1 MFMLQLYCYGLC
13 REGMFTNMKRFRLLL
28 AVITLAIAMSV
39 TAFAA
44 DGETRDFSFENS
56 LASDLKTLGLFSGVS
71 ENDFDLERA
80 PSRIEV
86 LVMLI
91 RVLGEEKAA
100 TSGEWE
106 HPFTDVPAWA
116 DPYVGYAYENG
127 LTKGISDTKFGT
139 DTANAETYLT
149 FMLRALG
156 YSDSKGDFK
165 WDAPEALARGL
176 GMLPSVVDTENFLRA
191 DIVTVS
197 YAALSMELKDS
208 TETLAEKLIAKGM
221 LDAETYASAYTA
233 SKLTDKENESKT
245 ILSAEDI
252 YAECSPAVFYIEIQD
267 KNGTPLSSGSGFFI
281 DESGIAVTNY
291 HVIGTA
297 EKAVITMPGSGVK
310 HDVTGVYYYSADHD
324 IAVIA
329 VEGSGF
335 KTLDVNPL
343 PVKGAASVYAIGSP
357 KGLQNT
363 ISQGIVSNPRRVVS
377 GATYIQTTAAIS
389 GGSSGGVLLNV
400 YGEVIGITSAGYTD
414 GQNLNFARPISYL
427 ALANTNAAT
436 PLGEYNWNY
445 AKYSLR
451 EESYT
456 IKAGESIAPEFDVAF
471 YTADGT
477 MPTLKAESDN
487 TDVAVADIVFDD
499 TYVGI
504 VGIKPG
510 TANITISDDC
520 SNDSVTFTV
529 TVTEGEGRELP
540 FVEYFTKT
548 DEVALNN
555 GATKSVIVSYIA
567 VGTEE
572 DVSVSANIGDE
583 KAAKLKNIVYADNC
597 VSFDVTGIKNGSAEI
612 VISAELTDDVK
623 TVPVTVGERFY
634 TVFDILKDYAISNGE
649 FTDAENDADDCY
661 NVVGRTYSEGD
672 ITNLVYYTASDKLCL
687 RVTSS
692 YMTGN
697 LDIVLTR
704 ESENSGKDI
713 DFVINYPYL
722 GIYGRADIKNPAT
735 IGNGKSV
742 IVKMSE
748 FQGAGNI
755 KAGYEQYAS
764 QLIVAVL
771 YEFDVWFKYDIPE
784 IDATDLGFV
793 SLDYAAY
800 GLAVK

>member
-1 MFMLQLYCYGLC
+1 
-13 REGMFTNMKRFRLLL
+13 MKRFRLLL
-28 AVITLAIAMSV
+28 AVLALALAMSV

-56 LASDLKTLGLFSGVS
+56 LASDLKALGLFSGVS

-80 PSRIEV
+80 PSRTEV

-100 TSGEWE
+100 TSGEWD

-139 DTANAETYLT
+139 DTANAQTYLT

-165 WDAPEALARGL
+165 WDAPETLAGGL
-176 GMLPSVVDTENFLRA
+176 GMLPLIVDTENFLRA

-197 YAALSMELKDS
+197 YAALSMELKDA
-208 TETLAEKLIAKGM
+208 TETLAEKLIAKGTI
-221 LDAETYASAYTA
+221 DAETYASSYTA

-245 ILSAEDI
+245 VLSAEDI

-267 KNGTPLSSGSGFFI
+267 KNGTPLSTGSGFFI

-291 HVIGTA
+291 HVIGNA

-363 ISQGIVSNPRRVVS
+363 ISQGIISNPRRVVS

-427 ALANTNAAT
+427 ALANTSVAT
-436 PLGEYNWNY
+436 PLDEYNWNY
-445 AKYSLR
+445 TKYSLR
-451 EESYT
+451 EENYT
-456 IKAGESIAPEFDVAF
+456 VKAGDGIAPEFDVAF

-487 TDVAVADIVFDD
+487 TDVAVADIVFGD

-504 VGIKPG
+504 VGVKVG

-520 SNDSVTFTV
+520 SDDSVTFTV
-529 TVTEGEGRELP
+529 TVTEGAQRELP

-548 DEVALNN
+548 DEVALNK
-555 GATKSVIVSYIA
+555 GATKSVTVSYIA

-572 DVSVSANIGDE
+572 DASVSAKIGDE
-583 KAAKLKNIVYADNC
+583 KTAKLKNIVCSDNS
-597 VSFDVTGIKNGSAEI
+597 VSFDVAGVKDGSTEI
-612 VISAELTDDVK
+612 VISTELTDAVK
-623 TVPVTVGERFY
+623 TIPVTVGERFY
-634 TVFDILKDYAISNGE
+634 TAFDILKDYAMENGE
-649 FTDAENDADDCY
+649 FTDTEGDAEDCY
-661 NVVGRTYSEGD
+661 HAVGRTYSAGD
-672 ITNLVYYTASDKLCL
+672 ATNLIYYPASDKLL
-687 RVTSS
+687 LSVTSS

-697 LDIVLTR
+697 LDLVLTR

-713 DFVINYPYL
+713 DFVINYPTF
-722 GIYGRADIKNPAT
+722 GIYGRADIMTPAR
-735 IGNGKSV
+735 IGNGKSTAL
-742 IVKMSE
+742 KMSE
-748 FQGAGNI
+748 FEGAANI
-755 KAGYEQYAS
+755 KSAYEQYAS

-771 YEFDVWFKYDIPE
+771 YEFDLWFKYDIPE
-784 IDATDLGFV
+784 VDATDLGFI

-800 GLAVK
+800 GLTAE